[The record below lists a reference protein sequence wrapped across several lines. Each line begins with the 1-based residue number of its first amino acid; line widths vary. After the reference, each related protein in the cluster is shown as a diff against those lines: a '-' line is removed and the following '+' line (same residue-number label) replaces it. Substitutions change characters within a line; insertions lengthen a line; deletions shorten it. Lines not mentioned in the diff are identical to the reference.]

1 MFLSF
6 AYANAQKYAVNGY
19 IKDFLTHEPIDS
31 TTVTFLD
38 EDSSVVKV
46 FSPPK
51 RYWQYQMCDTLP
63 RAGTYLIKV
72 EKRGYETA
80 WKKQT
85 FKYVPHRITEGAF
98 GTIYLTK
105 IRQVD
110 LQVVVVKAT
119 KVKMVMKGDT
129 VVFNADAFNLSEGSM
144 LDKLVEMLPSMK
156 ISEEGEITF
165 NGRKVE
171 SLLVNGND
179 FFNGDASVALKNLPA
194 YMVNK
199 VKMYDKMSF
208 SDKALG
214 YTTEERRNEMPLVMD
229 VNLKKQY
236 EASWIANVSAGYGTS
251 GHYAARAFALRF
263 TKQSN
268 VAVYGNTSDISGDSY
283 YDSKGTWQSTNG
295 GHFQSGLIRST
306 QAGINISVNDKN
318 NKWQVKGNSV
328 FKNRRNTDES
338 LISTVSFLQGGDVF
352 GREKSRSTNRTTQS
366 NTEIVLNA
374 NPWENATFEMKG
386 QLKYQYHKNTVFSL
400 NADYNTDFT
409 ESYLGDSPHWQSCL
423 ERIAAIRIKLLH
435 Q

>member
-1 MFLSF
+1 MKRALLLYLCMFLSF

-129 VVFNADAFNLSEGSM
+129 
-144 LDKLVEMLPSMK
+144 
-156 ISEEGEITF
+156 EI
-165 NGRKVE
+165 GRAHV
-171 SLLVNGND
+171 
-179 FFNGDASVALKNLPA
+179 
-194 YMVNK
+194 
-199 VKMYDKMSF
+199 
-208 SDKALG
+208 
-214 YTTEERRNEMPLVMD
+214 
-229 VNLKKQY
+229 
-236 EASWIANVSAGYGTS
+236 
-251 GHYAARAFALRF
+251 
-263 TKQSN
+263 
-268 VAVYGNTSDISGDSY
+268 
-283 YDSKGTWQSTNG
+283 
-295 GHFQSGLIRST
+295 
-306 QAGINISVNDKN
+306 
-318 NKWQVKGNSV
+318 
-328 FKNRRNTDES
+328 
-338 LISTVSFLQGGDVF
+338 
-352 GREKSRSTNRTTQS
+352 
-366 NTEIVLNA
+366 
-374 NPWENATFEMKG
+374 
-386 QLKYQYHKNTVFSL
+386 
-400 NADYNTDFT
+400 
-409 ESYLGDSPHWQSCL
+409 
-423 ERIAAIRIKLLH
+423 
-435 Q
+435 